1 MFWSCHLSLCL
12 SVFMSVYRLLPSFC
26 YSHSCLSCLLLFLL
40 PVCLPPSLPF
50 VFLSGACLPFCHLV
64 HPSFVL
70 SASCSLSSALS
81 FIYILSYLSCLSLSC
96 LYLYFCVLSRSISL
110 ICPIFLLQ
118 SLLPVLSVAVLLI
131 CTSACRLD
139 HLCFSYAACLFVCH
153 PSHPLKLL
161 VTFFQ
166 NELRLTEKIS
176 YGH

>member
-26 YSHSCLSCLLLFLL
+26 YRPFYTCL
-40 PVCLPPSLPF
+40 VCLPPCL
-50 VFLSGACLPFCHLV
+50 LSFCQALVCLSVILSILLLFCLPLAVCRL
-64 HPSFVL
+64 L
-70 SASCSLSSALS
+70 CLS
-81 FIYILSYLSCLSLSC
+81 FTFSLTYHACRFPAYTSI
-96 LYLYFCVLSRSISL
+96 SRSISL

-153 PSHPLKLL
+153 PFHPLKLL

-166 NELRLTEKIS
+166 NELRLAEKIS

>member
-12 SVFMSVYRLLPSFC
+12 SVFMLVYRLLLSFC

-50 VFLSGACLPFCHLV
+50 VFLSGACFPFCHLV

-96 LYLYFCVLSRSISL
+96 LYLYFCVLSSLSISL

-118 SLLPVLSVAVLLI
+118 SLLPVLSVEVLLT
-131 CTSACRLD
+131 CTSA
-139 HLCFSYAACLFVCH
+139 
-153 PSHPLKLL
+153 
-161 VTFFQ
+161 
-166 NELRLTEKIS
+166 
-176 YGH
+176 